1 MSKERSCNFDHLSI
15 EAWFCRGSRA
25 EAFCKKR
32 FLRNLAKLARKHLCQ
47 CLFCNKVAGLKRFL
61 QNTSSGCVCFGLF
74 CQFCHHK
81 NLFLTLWYWNEVLDI
96 MYYLI
101 PVIALERF
109 RIVMHTYAVSFSIK
123 VFFYE
128 TSRIFY
134 AKIWRELRK
143 AIDCLWGNVKNKCNV
158 MINLF
163 VNFPNK
169 NFAWKRDCAIYK
181 S

>member
-1 MSKERSCNFDHLSI
+1 MSNERSCNFDHLSI

-32 FLRNLAKLARKHLCQ
+32 FLRNLTKLAGKHLCQ
-47 CLFCNKVAGLKRFL
+47 CLFCNKVAGLKPFL
-61 QNTSSGCVCFGLF
+61 QNTSGGCVCFGLF
-74 CQFCHHK
+74 CQFCHLK

-96 MYYLI
+96 RCYLI

-123 VFFYE
+123 FFYE
-128 TSRIFY
+128 ASRIFY
-134 AKIWRELRK
+134 TKIWREFQK
-143 AIDCLWGNVKNKCNV
+143 TIDCLWGNVKNKCNV
-158 MINLF
+158 LCSTFLLIF
-163 VNFPNK
+163 QTK
-169 NFAWKRDCAIYK
+169 IFAWKRDCVICK